1 MQEKSSVTRRA
12 LPFAP
17 ACASSRN
24 GSEAKGATGPERLAF
39 NRVTTL
45 AKVLNERREAI
56 ARRWIERVRG
66 HLSSGR
72 ALDEEEVLDSLH
84 AFLDEV
90 VAALEAG
97 TPLDRKSTRLHSSH
111 T

>member
-1 MQEKSSVTRRA
+1 MK
-12 LPFAP
+12 
-17 ACASSRN
+17 
-24 GSEAKGATGPERLAF
+24 
-39 NRVTTL
+39 TL

-56 ARRWIERVRG
+56 ARRWIERIRG

-97 TPLDRKSTRLHSSH
+97 TPLQETGTAVAQAHGAQREILERDIADVVREYGR
-111 T
+111 